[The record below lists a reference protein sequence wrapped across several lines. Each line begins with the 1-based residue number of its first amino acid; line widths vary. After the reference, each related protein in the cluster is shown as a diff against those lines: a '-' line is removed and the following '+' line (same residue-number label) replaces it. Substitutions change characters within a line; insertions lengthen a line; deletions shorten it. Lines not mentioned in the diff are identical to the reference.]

1 MLLPNRF
8 SNDTHTINKMVKYK
22 DRNEDKQYLDKLE
35 DVILDAFKELKTAPT
50 SEWLNNVIDRYRF
63 PNKYKPKPVT
73 LFSFIQDF
81 IDNAPHRIN
90 PKTNKPVS
98 YKMIREY
105 HASFGYLKEYA
116 QAIGKEIDFNDI
128 DLEFYDGF
136 KAFLETYRS
145 KTIKNGLA
153 LNTVGK
159 KIQTLKIFLNEAT
172 ARGVNTNLKYQ
183 STRFIAVTEE
193 SDNIY
198 LTVEEIEKIY
208 SLDLSDKP
216 KLEKVR
222 DLFVIGCWTGL
233 RYSDWNK
240 VRPENIQEG
249 FVSLKQQKTGQPV
262 VIPLHPTVQAI
273 LDKYDG
279 DLPRPITNQKF
290 NEYLKLVAKLADFK
304 EAITKQ
310 DIKDLN
316 KDKAILVKAVKGR
329 KKNDKKP
336 GSRSPGNVRKKV
348 NKREQEYV
356 IMTRKLRSYV
366 AEMKKQGKLSP
377 EDIKGIR
384 NKIRNKIFRSK
395 AHLKEYIGGLS
406 KR

>member
-1 MLLPNRF
+1 M
-8 SNDTHTINKMVKYK
+8 
-22 DRNEDKQYLDKLE
+22 
-35 DVILDAFKELKTAPT
+35 
-50 SEWLNNVIDRYRF
+50 
-63 PNKYKPKPVT
+63 
-73 LFSFIQDF
+73 
-81 IDNAPHRIN
+81 
-90 PKTNKPVS
+90 
-98 YKMIREY
+98 
-105 HASFGYLKEYA
+105 
-116 QAIGKEIDFNDI
+116 
-128 DLEFYDGF
+128 
-136 KAFLETYRS
+136 
-145 KTIKNGLA
+145 
-153 LNTVGK
+153 NTVGK

-172 ARGVNTNLKYQ
+172 ARGINTNLKYQ

-310 DIKDLN
+310 ITRGGKTETIIRHKWEMVTTHTARRSFATNMYKMGVPSITIMAITGHRTETAFLKYIKVTPQEQAKLMREIWLN
-316 KDKAILVKAVKGR
+316 
-329 KKNDKKP
+329 N
-336 GSRSPGNVRKKV
+336 GSYLKV
-348 NKREQEYV
+348 AK
-356 IMTRKLRSYV
+356 
-366 AEMKKQGKLSP
+366 
-377 EDIKGIR
+377 
-384 NKIRNKIFRSK
+384 
-395 AHLKEYIGGLS
+395 
-406 KR
+406 